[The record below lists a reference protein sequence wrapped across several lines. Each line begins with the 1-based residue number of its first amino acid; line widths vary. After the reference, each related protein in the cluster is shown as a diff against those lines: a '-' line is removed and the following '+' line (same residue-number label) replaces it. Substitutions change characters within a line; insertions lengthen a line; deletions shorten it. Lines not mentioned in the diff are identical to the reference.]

1 MSVILS
7 LKLILNNPAQAIS
20 KSVEADIIFIFC
32 GPLLKGVNMSKFA
45 GVGFMFLHKMG

>member
-7 LKLILNNPAQAIS
+7 LKLILNNPVQAIS
-20 KSVEADIIFIFC
+20 INTNADIIFIFC
-32 GPLLKGVNMSKFA
+32 GTLLNGVNISKFA